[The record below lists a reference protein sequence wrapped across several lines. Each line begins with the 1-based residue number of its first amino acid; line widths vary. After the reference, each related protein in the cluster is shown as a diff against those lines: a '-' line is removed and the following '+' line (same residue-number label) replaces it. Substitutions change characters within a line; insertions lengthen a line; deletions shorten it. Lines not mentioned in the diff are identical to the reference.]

1 MSKHTIQLVGIL
13 NVTPDSFS
21 DGGSYRTVAS
31 AVRRG
36 LTMIQEGAAVIDIG
50 GESSRPGAKPVALAE
65 ELRRVIPV
73 IQALRKKTKAPISI
87 DTYKPA
93 VAALALTAGATWVN
107 DITGLRDPA
116 MRAVVAQTK
125 CRVIIMHMQGT
136 PGTMQ
141 RRPQYQNVIKD
152 IDQFFSQQI
161 AMALKAGIQRSQLIL
176 DPGIGF
182 GKTVDHNLTI
192 LNHLEDFKH
201 HHVPILVGASRKSM
215 ITKLTG
221 AADDRLAG
229 TLMLHW
235 HAVIHGATWL
245 RVHDVREHQQ
255 FLKIMVALK
264 V

>member
-1 MSKHTIQLVGIL
+1 M
-13 NVTPDSFS
+13 
-21 DGGSYRTVAS
+21 AA

-50 GESSRPGAKPVALAE
+50 GESSRPGAKPIPLAE

-87 DTYKPA
+87 DTYKPEVATQA
-93 VAALALTAGATWVN
+93 VAAGATWVN

-116 MRAVVAQTK
+116 MRAVVAKAK

-152 IDQFFSQQI
+152 IDQFFSQRI
-161 AMALKAGIQRSQLIL
+161 AAALKAGVQHSQLIL

-201 HHVPILVGASRKSM
+201 HHVPMLVGASRKSM
-215 ITKLTG
+215 IAKLTG
-221 AADDRLAG
+221 AATDDRLAG

-235 HAVIHGATWL
+235 HAVVHGATLL
-245 RVHDVREHQQ
+245 RVHDVQAHHQ
-255 FLKIMVALK
+255 FLKIMAALK
-264 V
+264 A